1 MSVSLGQIWRY
12 LERHF
17 EETIASACLALI
29 AVCVFLQV
37 VLRYGFGTAL
47 TWTEELAG
55 MCMAWAVYMGA
66 ALGVRERFHI
76 RILVGVF
83 ALPKVLQLPLVL
95 LADACWMLFNLLMV
109 WFGLEYVEL
118 LWTRTSI
125 SPAMGI
131 DQFWPQSIIVIG
143 YALITVRL
151 IQIYVNWWRGGR
163 KDIPGKPP
171 EFQEEELLELE
182 KP

>member
-1 MSVSLGQIWRY
+1 MSPRLRTTLLL

-17 EETIASACLALI
+17 EEAIASFCLSVI

-55 MCMAWAVYMGA
+55 FAMAWAVYMGA

-83 ALPKVLQLPLVL
+83 ALPRLLQLPVVL
-95 LADACWMLFNLLMV
+95 TADLLWLLFNLIMI

-118 LWTRTSI
+118 LWTRTAI
-125 SPAMGI
+125 APALGI
-131 DQFWPQSIIVIG
+131 DQVWPQSIIVIG
-143 YALITVRL
+143 YLLITARL
-151 IQIYVNWWRGGR
+151 LQIYWLWWAGGR
-163 KDIPGKPP
+163 QDIPGKPP
-171 EFQEEELLELE
+171 EFQEEKLEGLEL
-182 KP
+182 P